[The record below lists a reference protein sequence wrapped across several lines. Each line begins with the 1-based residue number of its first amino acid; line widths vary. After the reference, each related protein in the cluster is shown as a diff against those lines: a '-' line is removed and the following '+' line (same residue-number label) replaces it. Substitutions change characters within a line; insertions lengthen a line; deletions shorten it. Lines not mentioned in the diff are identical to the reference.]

1 MISSFGSTQD
11 QFQLNSG
18 TRFMKFVG
26 AERRFQENLKAPE
39 IELIDYDAEEQRDV
53 DAIKIVTKKFSKL
66 FKYLFDK
73 YANSGYSVK
82 AFRNFEDLN
91 KKLQTITSAE
101 LIKMLRE
108 HHVTNRIISK
118 TKVTDVIRK
127 IHPDSSPLA
136 LTYGLYVD
144 FMIQLAYI
152 IYTNSPFNM
161 IYLSPA
167 DSLVKLIKF
176 FEEAARSKGQSTLLY
191 EDPDLTSRGDK
202 MLKELNRRIKVNPSY
217 SLPEGYTK
225 VVEKD
230 FTYEYTLPDYYNIS
244 EGQRVS
250 MMVLDS
256 L

>member
-1 MISSFGSTQD
+1 
-11 QFQLNSG
+11 
-18 TRFMKFVG
+18 
-26 AERRFQENLKAPE
+26 
-39 IELIDYDAEEQRDV
+39 
-53 DAIKIVTKKFSKL
+53 
-66 FKYLFDK
+66 
-73 YANSGYSVK
+73 
-82 AFRNFEDLN
+82 
-91 KKLQTITSAE
+91 
-101 LIKMLRE
+101 
-108 HHVTNRIISK
+108 
-118 TKVTDVIRK
+118 
-127 IHPDSSPLA
+127 
-136 LTYGLYVD
+136 
-144 FMIQLAYI
+144 
-152 IYTNSPFNM
+152 M

-230 FTYEYTLPDYYNIS
+230 FTYEYRLPDYYNIS